1 MLSASLLLI
10 LGLVVLG
17 IGAELLV
24 GGACRLSQRLGI
36 PPLIVGLTV
45 VAFGTS
51 APELA
56 VSVGSAVSGYGSLA
70 LGNVIGSNIA
80 NIGLILGIT
89 AFIFPIPME
98 LKLVNQ
104 QIPILITTA
113 VILAVLLLDGELSLL
128 DGGFLS
134 LGLTAYLIL
143 NYVQAKREPE
153 VAEVNVDL
161 APLVVE
167 QPAGNPLAHIGLILV
182 GLALL
187 ILGSQVF
194 VTNAVELARL
204 IGISEAVIGLSLVA
218 IGTSVPELA
227 TAALAAIRKQPD
239 IAVGNVIGSNI
250 FNVLCVL
257 GTTAWVS
264 PIASDQLSIVDF
276 IVMFAFSLILLP
288 FARSGF
294 TISRKEGAILLV
306 AYVAYIGYLAIQ
318 A

>member
-1 MLSASLLLI
+1 MLYALPLLV

-17 IGAELLV
+17 VGAELLV

-56 VSVGSAVSGYGSLA
+56 VSVSSAVSGYGSLA

-89 AFIFPIPME
+89 AFVYPIPME

-104 QIPILITTA
+104 QIPILIASA
-113 VILAVLLLDGELSLL
+113 VVLAGLLMDGELSLL
-128 DGGFLS
+128 DGSLLS
-134 LGLTAYLIL
+134 LGLVAYLVL
-143 NYVQAKREPE
+143 NYVQSKQEPAIAD
-153 VAEVNVDL
+153 VDVNL

-167 QPAGNPLAHIGLILV
+167 TPAGSPFAHLALIAIGL
-182 GLALL
+182 GML
-187 ILGSQVF
+187 IAGSQIF
-194 VTNAVELARL
+194 VNNAVELARL

-218 IGTSVPELA
+218 IGTSIPELA
-227 TAALAAIRKQPD
+227 TAALAAVRKQPD

-264 PIASDQLSIVDF
+264 PIASDQLSLIDF
-276 IVMFAFSLILLP
+276 ITMFVFSLILLP

-294 TISRKEGAILLV
+294 TISRKEGAILL
-306 AYVAYIGYLAIQ
+306 AAYIGYIAYLTIQ
-318 A
+318 T